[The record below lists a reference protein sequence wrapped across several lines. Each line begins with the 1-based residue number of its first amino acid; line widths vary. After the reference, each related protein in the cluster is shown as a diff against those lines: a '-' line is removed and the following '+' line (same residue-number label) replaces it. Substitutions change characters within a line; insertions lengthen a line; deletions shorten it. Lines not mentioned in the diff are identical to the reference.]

1 MKLELKCLAAYLPY
15 GLKGAEYN
23 GAYLYELQS
32 VSFEK
37 FSWKPVYVK
46 GAGFRL
52 PERIDCKPI
61 LRPLSDLTKEE
72 LIEQGF
78 WHHIDFLTHEKQN
91 PIEAPYFMVEYLLS
105 KHFDVFGLIEAGLA
119 IDINT
124 L

>member
-32 VSFEK
+32 VSFE
-37 FSWKPVYVK
+37 